1 MVRTPDLAVHVHVCT
16 AGSDWQRRPL
26 LFRDWLRYDQ
36 SDRAAYNSLKNQLA
50 QEDWPDMNAYAEAKG
65 PLITEITARAEKWA
79 RRSGWTV

>member
-1 MVRTPDLAVHVHVCT
+1 MSCRLHGRIGHSAASHERA
-16 AGSDWQRRPL
+16 AGSDCERRPL

-65 PLITEITARAEKWA
+65 PLITEITIRAEK
-79 RRSGWTV
+79 

>member
-1 MVRTPDLAVHVHVCT
+1 MYMSAPRAAIGNAARCSFVTGCAMT
-16 AGSDWQRRPL
+16 T
-26 LFRDWLRYDQ
+26 

-65 PLITEITARAEKWA
+65 PLITEITARAKKWA